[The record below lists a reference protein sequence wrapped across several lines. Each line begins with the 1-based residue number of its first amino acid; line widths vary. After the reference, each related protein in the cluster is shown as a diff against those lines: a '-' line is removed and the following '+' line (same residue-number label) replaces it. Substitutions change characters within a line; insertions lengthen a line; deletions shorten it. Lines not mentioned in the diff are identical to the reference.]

1 MTKRLSPPEALIYCM
16 FTASTVDRT
25 VSREELDRIGSI
37 VGQLPAFSGYSRDWF
52 ADEAQACGLVL
63 GKPGGVEAVLDLVNE
78 ALPSELRETAYVLA
92 SEVVETDMKF
102 RNEEKHFLEMLAS
115 RLQLE
120 RLTVA
125 ALERAVKARH
135 RHVSHG

>member
-37 VGQLPAFSGYSRDWF
+37 VGQLPAFSGYARDWF
-52 ADEAQACGLVL
+52 ADEAQSCGLVL

-92 SEVVETDMKF
+92 AEVVETDMKF

-135 RHVSHG
+135 RNVSHG

>member
-37 VGQLPAFSGYSRDWF
+37 VGQLPAFSGYERNWF
-52 ADEAQACGLVL
+52 ADEAQACGQVL

-78 ALPSELRETAYVLA
+78 ALPAELRETAYVLA
-92 SEVVETDMKF
+92 AEVVETDMKF

-135 RHVSHG
+135 RNVSHG

>member
-1 MTKRLSPPEALIYCM
+1 MTKRLSSPEALIYCM

-25 VSREELDRIGSI
+25 VSTTELDRIGSI
-37 VGQLPAFSGYSRDWF
+37 VHQLPAFKGYERDWF
-52 ADEAQACGLVL
+52 ADEAQACGQVL

-78 ALPSELRETAYVLA
+78 ALPPELRETAYVLA
-92 SEVVETDMKF
+92 AEVVETDMKF

-135 RHVSHG
+135 RNVSFE